1 MRTRTNGPVQENDRE
16 RYDELRRRAAELDAE
31 LCQAR
36 ERLHEAQRAVH
47 NAGQVLAIAR
57 IERHVAAIE
66 VAELAERLERLQS
79 QFESADDAPVALV
92 IPASAGMT
100 ARTGAHAR
108 VAG

>member
-1 MRTRTNGPVQENDRE
+1 MRARTNGPLQENQRHHD
-16 RYDELRRRAAELDAE
+16 DELRRRAAQIDAE
-31 LCQAR
+31 LSQAR

-57 IERHVAAIE
+57 IERHVAALE

-79 QFESADDAPVALV
+79 QLESADDAPVALV
-92 IPASAGMT
+92 LPATVGMIPPT
-100 ARTGAHAR
+100 DTHAR